1 MQIDLGLLQQCWFLA
16 GPTAAGKTAA
26 ALALA
31 ERLDAEIISLDSMA
45 IYRGMDIGTAKPTK
59 AEQERVHHH
68 LIDAIA
74 PHEEYSLAD
83 YVAAA
88 ETAAKEIVSRGRRVL
103 FAGGTGLYLRGV
115 LRGVFEGP
123 SADWEFR
130 RGLEAAAASAGEGYL
145 HERLKEVD
153 PVAAVKLHPRDHRRI
168 IRAIEV
174 FHQTGEPL
182 SAQQEHGPL
191 PESERPKN
199 VYWLYPPR
207 DWLHERINRRVDQM
221 LDEGLVE
228 EVRNLLSAPM
238 PLSRTAR
245 QALGYKE
252 VIDHLEGRIDA
263 GEMADLIKRRTRQ
276 FAKRQHTW
284 FRNLEECQA
293 VDIVGIET
301 ADEIAALLVDLSEKL

>member
-1 MQIDLGLLQQCWFLA
+1 MQFDLGLLQHCWFLA

-31 ERLDAEIISLDSMA
+31 ERLEAEIISLDSMA
-45 IYRGMDIGTAKPTK
+45 IYRGMNIGTAKPAA
-59 AEQERVHHH
+59 AEQQRVPHH
-68 LIDAIA
+68 LIDAID

-88 ETAAKEIVSRGRRVL
+88 EVAANEISARGKTVL

-115 LRGVFEGP
+115 LRGVFDGP
-123 SADWEFR
+123 AADWEFR
-130 RGLEAAAASAGEGYL
+130 KELEAAAARGDEDYL

-153 PVAAVKLHPRDHRRI
+153 PDAASKLHPRDHRRI

-174 FHQTGEPL
+174 FHQTGRPL
-182 SAQQEHGPL
+182 SAQHEHGPL
-191 PESERPKN
+191 PEAKRPRN
-199 VYWLYPPR
+199 VFWLHPPR
-207 DWLHERINRRVDQM
+207 DWLYDRINRRVDQM
-221 LDEGLVE
+221 LAEGLME
-228 EVRNLLSAPM
+228 EVETLLAAPM

-252 VIDHLEGRIDA
+252 TIDHLEGRIEA
-263 GEMADLIKRRTRQ
+263 SEMADLIKRRTRQ

-284 FRNLEECQA
+284 FRNLEECKA
-293 VDIVGIET
+293 VDITGTET
-301 ADEIAALLVDLSEKL
+301 AEQIASMLVNA